1 MANGHR
7 LSDIWGYSLRA
18 VQVFVDVLRV
28 RQQQELYALTVAV
41 RHTQGTDQKVFK
53 EFLLSLSG
61 DD

>member
-1 MANGHR
+1 
-7 LSDIWGYSLRA
+7 
-18 VQVFVDVLRV
+18 V
-28 RQQQELYALTVAV
+28 RQQQELYALTVAM